1 MKDYLSFNLEE
12 TEFNEGLFLVMTN
25 TSINNI
31 EDYLDTVDSTTTT
44 ADMYMR
50 ELSKHS
56 IFTFVPDNRDHT
68 RFALYT
74 FLGVFN
80 CVANDEGN
88 RFLVRTFRRGSLEDQ
103 NRALKYGINMSFT
116 DGCHIV
122 FNDTKRDNY
131 FILHDGQ
138 EHEKN
143 NSCMDCRTIDQ
154 ILGILAASSDDM
166 SEGEDTEQEIVNEK
180 PLEEYLD
187 TAEAYATLSNDLE
200 IAKANELGDFY
211 YRNLE
216 AADHDRVDRIAYVF
230 TFDDDKDSLL
240 TTGVSLSIKDK

>member
-143 NSCMDCRTIDQ
+143 IAVW
-154 ILGILAASSDDM
+154 IA
-166 SEGEDTEQEIVNEK
+166 EQLIKFLVFWLHPVMICPKEK
-180 PLEEYLD
+180 IQNRK
-187 TAEAYATLSNDLE
+187 LSM
-200 IAKANELGDFY
+200 K
-211 YRNLE
+211 
-216 AADHDRVDRIAYVF
+216 
-230 TFDDDKDSLL
+230 SL
-240 TTGVSLSIKDK
+240 

>member
-74 FLGVFN
+74 FLGVLT
-80 CVANDEGN
+80 A
-88 RFLVRTFRRGSLEDQ
+88 LRTM
-103 NRALKYGINMSFT
+103 RA
-116 DGCHIV
+116 IV
-122 FNDTKRDNY
+122 FL
-131 FILHDGQ
+131 F
-138 EHEKN
+138 EHF
-143 NSCMDCRTIDQ
+143 
-154 ILGILAASSDDM
+154 
-166 SEGEDTEQEIVNEK
+166 EGG
-180 PLEEYLD
+180 
-187 TAEAYATLSNDLE
+187 A
-200 IAKANELGDFY
+200 
-211 YRNLE
+211 
-216 AADHDRVDRIAYVF
+216 
-230 TFDDDKDSLL
+230 
-240 TTGVSLSIKDK
+240 